1 MVALRPIWEELL
13 GQQEG
18 TIFQSFDW
26 NLLAARMF
34 AEREEPRVVF
44 VRTSYGMAIIPA
56 ARRSADRTIRFL
68 GEELFDYRCPLF
80 VGDPEIVNQAFS
92 FLSAS
97 GDPLEVAAVRDRA
110 RKFFPPDITLEP
122 FCHAPC
128 VRHKHVSPEQF
139 MLHHSRLPR
148 NLRRLERLG
157 FELKH
162 YSGDASRLIRTIYQR
177 KAEQDRNSLFTDPL
191 RVEFMV
197 NAALLAPEAMD
208 VFTLEWG
215 SELGAALV
223 TLREPQTRRF
233 YTCWFDGASPTIAK
247 HSPSLSLIHEVTR
260 RSLEEGLDC
269 DYMTGEQPYKLRLAT
284 DSVPLFRARA
294 SAEQLELL
302 AESRTAGLR
311 VA

>member
-13 GQQEG
+13 AQQEA

-44 VRTSYGMAIIPA
+44 VRTSSGMAIVPA
-56 ARRSADRTIRFL
+56 ARRLSDRTIRFL

-80 VGDPEIVNQAFS
+80 AGDPEVLNQALS

-97 GDPLEVAAVRDRA
+97 GDPLEVTAVREPA
-110 RKFFPPDITLEP
+110 RRLFPRDITFEP

-128 VRHKHVSPEQF
+128 VRHPHISPEEFTLQ
-139 MLHHSRLPR
+139 HSRLPR

-157 FELKH
+157 FELKR
-162 YSGDASRLIRTIYQR
+162 YSGEASRLIRAIYQH
-177 KAEQDRNSLFTDPL
+177 KAAQDPNSLFADPL
-191 RVEFMV
+191 RTEFMV
-197 NAALLAPEAMD
+197 NAGLLAPEAME
-208 VFTLEWG
+208 VFTLE
-215 SELGAALV
+215 SASMLGAALV

-233 YTCWFDGASPTIAK
+233 YTCWFDGRIAK
-247 HSPSLSLIHEVTR
+247 HSPALSLIHEVTR
-260 RSLEEGLDC
+260 QSLKEGLDC

-294 SAEQLELL
+294 SAEELEML